1 MSTFHRKLRQIL
13 LKGGA
18 VEEGA
23 LDAAITQA
31 ESEARP
37 VTELLIKQGLA
48 KPKDLL
54 GLIAREIGLT
64 PLDLG
69 HVSTDADV
77 AEYFSEELAKKY
89 VVCPISRIGQC
100 ITVAMSDPFDVVK
113 VDQLRLETKSEIR
126 PVVALEESIREA
138 ITRAYG
144 PGTSKMQDL
153 VEGMADGDVQLTQSE
168 ADRDAA
174 NQHDISESLDGSP
187 AVKLVNMMIYQ
198 AIRDKASDIH
208 IEPFEKEIRVRFR
221 QDGMLKEVLSPPKQM
236 SQAILSRIKIMAGL
250 DIAERRKPQDGKF
263 QVKVESR
270 QIDFR
275 VSTLPVVH
283 GEKAVLRIL
292 DQSNLA
298 LQLDTLGFEPKC
310 LEDYAKAIKAP
321 YGMILITG
329 PTGSGK
335 STTLYSA
342 INAIHQ
348 PHVNIVTVE
357 DPVEYQIYGVN
368 QVPVNPKREMTF
380 AAGLRAILRQDPNV
394 ILIGEIRDKETIEIA
409 TKAALTGH
417 LVLSTL
423 HTNDAAS
430 TITRMMDM
438 GLDAFMVS
446 SSVLLICA
454 QRLARKLCENCKQP
468 VQIPEE
474 RLAELGYTP
483 EQTSGAQ
490 FFSNTPEGCGR
501 CARGYKG
508 RFALLET
515 MPFSEQI
522 KRMVVLGKSIQEI
535 KSQSVADGMITLR
548 QAALLNAMRGKTSL
562 EEVARVTLAD

>member
-18 VEEGA
+18 VTE
-23 LDAAITQA
+23 AAFDQAATQCEQDPQRSIT
-31 ESEARP
+31 E
-37 VTELLIKQGLA
+37 VLVKQGVA
-48 KPKDLL
+48 KSKDLL
-54 GLIAREIGLT
+54 GLIAKEIGLT

-69 HVSTDADV
+69 HVTPDVDAK
-77 AEYFSEELAKKY
+77 EWFSEELAKKHG
-89 VVCPISRIGQC
+89 VCPLSKIGNC

-113 VDQLRLETKSEIR
+113 IDQLRLETKSDVR
-126 PVVALEESIREA
+126 PVVALEESVKEA
-138 ITRAYG
+138 IQRCYG
-144 PGTSKMQDL
+144 PGTSEMAEL
-153 VEGMADGDVQLTQSE
+153 LEGMHDDEVEVKANESE
-168 ADRDAA
+168 T
-174 NQHDISESLDGSP
+174 NSHDITSETESAP
-187 AVKLVNMMIYQ
+187 AVKLVNAVVYQ
-198 AIRDKASDIH
+198 AIREKASDIH
-208 IEPFEKEIRVRFR
+208 IEPFEKEVRIRFR

-236 SQAILSRIKIMAGL
+236 ATAIVSRIKIMAGM

-263 QVKVESR
+263 QVKVEGR

-275 VSTLPVVH
+275 VSVLPVVH
-283 GEKAVLRIL
+283 GEKVVLRIL

-298 LQLDTLGFEPKC
+298 LQLESLGFEPKC
-310 LEDYAKAIKAP
+310 LEDYRKSIRAP

-342 INAIHQ
+342 LGEIHS

-357 DPVEYQIYGVN
+357 DPVEYQIHGVN

-380 AAGLRAILRQDPNV
+380 AAALRSILRQDPNI

-423 HTNDAAS
+423 HTNDAVS
-430 TITRMMDM
+430 TITRMIDM

-454 QRLARKLCENCKQP
+454 QRLCRKLCEQCKQP
-468 VQIPEE
+468 VQVPSE
-474 RLAELGYTP
+474 RLVSMGATAEEAKVATLFGP
-483 EQTSGAQ
+483 NA
-490 FFSNTPEGCGR
+490 EGCGR
-501 CARGYKG
+501 CSKGYKG
-508 RFALLET
+508 RFAVLET
-515 MPFSEQI
+515 LLFTETI
-522 KRMVVLGKSIQEI
+522 KRLVVQSRPLQEI
-535 KSQSVADGMITLR
+535 TEAAIAEGMVTLR
-548 QAALLNAMRGKTSL
+548 RAAMLNAMRGKTSL
-562 EEVARVTLAD
+562 EEVVRITLGGH

>member
-18 VEEGA
+18 VEEAA
-23 LDAAITQA
+23 LDAAITQSQA
-31 ESEARP
+31 ESRP

-69 HVSTDADV
+69 HVTTDSDV
-77 AEYFSEELAKKY
+77 GEWFSEELAKKY
-89 VVCPISRIGQC
+89 SVCPISKVGQC
-100 ITVAMSDPFDVVK
+100 ITVAMFDPFDVVK
-113 VDQLRLETKSEIR
+113 IDQLRLETKSEIR
-126 PVVALEESIREA
+126 PVIALEESILEA

-153 VEGMADGDVQLTQSE
+153 VEGMHEGDVELKTNE

-174 NQHDISESLDGSP
+174 NQHDISDTAEGSP

-263 QVKVESR
+263 QVKVETR

-468 VQIPEE
+468 VPIPEE

-501 CARGYKG
+501 CARGYRG

-535 KSQSVADGMITLR
+535 KSQAIADGMITLR